1 MIQIDDAGSG
11 SLVGGTVIGIIRTET
26 LDFYYDI
33 IPVEL
38 FKTPYFEEKKY
49 KDYCIKIIEDGLKDL
64 KVSKDEDIEICQ
76 GYIFDK
82 ARNYLKEKGYKVLSV
97 KISEPLQSII
107 EETFIDYAIGLG
119 IPLDYLQYTK
129 YPFHFHRLLKWVL
142 ADFKKRSEI
151 CKTGWSSYKKYS
163 SIKTEHYTDYL
174 YNSNFRCLKCG
185 DIIKTPCK
193 VSVVKFVTNKEYFIY
208 LHEKCYSS
216 QQQ

>member
-33 IPVEL
+33 IPVEF
-38 FKTPYFEEKKY
+38 FKTPEFEEKKY
-49 KDYCIKIIEDGLKDL
+49 KDYCIKIIEEGLNEL
-64 KVSKDEDIEICQ
+64 KVSKDEEIEICQ

-163 SIKTEHYTDYL
+163 SIKTEHYIDYL

-185 DIIKTPCK
+185 DIIDAPCK
-193 VSVVKFVTNKEYFIY
+193 VSVIKFVTNNEYFIY
-208 LHEKCYSS
+208 LHENCYSS
-216 QQQ
+216 Q